1 MNHPGGNTAHPS
13 WRSSVTKGSTL
24 ISLGLGLHSSRV
36 MSTQAITADRKLTRY
51 FQTADRDVN
60 SGLNIACSVTLHSD
74 AVRVFQALTRPE
86 FLETWITLP
95 GDDVACYLVAWQQDG
110 GYQLDHYRDGSRDL
124 MIRGDYRICRRRKL
138 LFTWRMSGE
147 LNSPESLI
155 YVGLHGNF
163 TSTILELHHRGLSSE
178 QEYLWQQ
185 EMWNSSLDR
194 LQRIFQR

>member
-1 MNHPGGNTAHPS
+1 
-13 WRSSVTKGSTL
+13 
-24 ISLGLGLHSSRV
+24 
-36 MSTQAITADRKLTRY
+36 
-51 FQTADRDVN
+51 
-60 SGLNIACSVTLHSD
+60 
-74 AVRVFQALTRPE
+74 
-86 FLETWITLP
+86 
-95 GDDVACYLVAWQQDG
+95 
-110 GYQLDHYRDGSRDL
+110 

-185 EMWNSSLDR
+185 EMWNSSLGR

>member
-1 MNHPGGNTAHPS
+1 
-13 WRSSVTKGSTL
+13 
-24 ISLGLGLHSSRV
+24 

-95 GDDVACYLVAWQQDG
+95 GDDVACYLVAWQQNG

-185 EMWNSSLDR
+185 EMWNSSLGR